1 MESVRIVW
9 ATEED
14 GSTILALIRE
24 LAEYEK
30 LADMVV
36 ADEAGIRSSLFGA
49 NPAAEVLLA
58 YDDDACVGF
67 ALFFRTYS
75 TFLAKP
81 GIYLED
87 LYVRPAARG
96 KRIGFR
102 LLVRL
107 AQLARERNCGRL
119 EWAVLDWNE
128 PSIQFYRKLGA
139 IPKDEWITYQLAGEA
154 LAQLAAQRC

>member
-14 GSTILALIRE
+14 SSTILALIRE

>member
-14 GSTILALIRE
+14 SSTILALIRE

-58 YDDDACVGF
+58 YDGDACVGF

>member
-14 GSTILALIRE
+14 SSTILALIRE

-58 YDDDACVGF
+58 YDGDGCVGF

-139 IPKDEWITYQLAGEA
+139 VPKDEWITYQLAGEA